1 MPVIDAPPTEYS
13 TIDTILVR
21 SKEIADKLELKYAVL
36 VFDEAVYA
44 KVQQVRWKE
53 EAFINWFVVR
63 LGEFH
68 TIMTYLFAVSKIFE
82 DGGLK
87 VISFYFLSFRSENIA
102 YEQCLY
108 VRLVKLEL
116 QYKSHCEIRYI

>member
-1 MPVIDAPPTEYS
+1 M
-13 TIDTILVR
+13 
-21 SKEIADKLELKYAVL
+21 

-53 EAFINWFVVR
+53 EAFINRFQRFVVR

-68 TIMTYLFAVSKIFE
+68 TIMTYLSAVSKIFE
-82 DGGLK
+82 DRGLK

-108 VRLVKLEL
+108 VRLVKVGL
-116 QYKSHCEIRYI
+116 

>member
-1 MPVIDAPPTEYS
+1 M
-13 TIDTILVR
+13 
-21 SKEIADKLELKYAVL
+21 

-53 EAFINWFVVR
+53 EAFINRFQRFVVR

-68 TIMTYLFAVSKIFE
+68 YFHTIMTYLSAVSKIFE

-108 VRLVKLEL
+108 VR
-116 QYKSHCEIRYI
+116 